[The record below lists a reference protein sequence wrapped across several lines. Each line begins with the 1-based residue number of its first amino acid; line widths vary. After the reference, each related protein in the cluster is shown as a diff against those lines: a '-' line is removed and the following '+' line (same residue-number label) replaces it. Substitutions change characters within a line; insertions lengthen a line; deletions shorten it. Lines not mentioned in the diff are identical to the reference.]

1 MHCTYP
7 AEIGSGC
14 DTAIDL
20 LWISNYEISAQVW
33 NMNAHDP
40 DGYRAMAAAHL
51 VSSCAK
57 HDLLEITK
65 TSIFKLRS
73 DELDVYVHSL
83 LQEDSGVQGLSALMS
98 ALHLTEDLIIG
109 PVSFPEFMQLLN
121 GDCDAAHT
129 PRRTYIVI
137 VRAEPLAPACRL
149 RAQAW
154 EARQGAGHPRLARQ
168 RSWLRRLRTPLMRS
182 CARLL
187 RRMASPSRLYRLRS
201 GLSEELACTAASRD
215 YARTRL
221 PGEPNMLAKHGGTLS
236 GPELINHGTRQAGAA
251 MAPCAS

>member
-57 HDLLEITK
+57 YDLLEITK

-137 VRAEPLAPACRL
+137 VRAEPLAPV
-149 RAQAW
+149 QA
-154 EARQGAGHPRLARQ
+154 EGPGLGGTTGG
-168 RSWLRRLRTPLMRS
+168 RTPQ
-182 CARLL
+182 AGE
-187 RRMASPSRLYRLRS
+187 A
-201 GLSEELACTAASRD
+201 EELATSPPNAVDAFMREVAAED
-215 YARTRL
+215 GVA
-221 PGEPNMLAKHGGTLS
+221 E
-236 GPELINHGTRQAGAA
+236 QAIHIYIY
-251 MAPCAS
+251 MHFQMHQFFFLKCMCIYVYVYIYIYI